1 MRVLLQ
7 FRDALTWVLMCRTA
21 SLSVSMR
28 STAGEGHTIELET
41 VHHEL
46 NVLLGAHFRQTRVV
60 QQLKESIQEL
70 VLSSECEIALTD

>member
-1 MRVLLQ
+1 
-7 FRDALTWVLMCRTA
+7 
-21 SLSVSMR
+21 MR
-28 STAGEGHTIELET
+28 STVGEGHTIELET